1 MWKRLISLSLT
12 FGLAAAGPP
21 ASAQVVCGLHETI
34 TETLE
39 STYDEALVGRGLQFA
54 TRMLEVWR
62 AAEEGNWTILAVHP
76 DGLACIVASG
86 EAWIDVPPQPA
97 GVAARADPTAE
108 REE

>member
-21 ASAQVVCGLHETI
+21 ASAQMVCGLHESI

-39 STYDEALVGRGLQFA
+39 STYDEALVGRGLQSA

-86 EAWIDVPPQPA
+86 EAWIDVPPRPA
-97 GVAARADPTAE
+97 GVAESAYPAVE
-108 REE
+108 SEE